1 MKVIM
6 LEDVRKVGKKDEII
20 EVSDGY
26 ANNYLIKNKL
36 AVAYTKRSKEV
47 LDIKL
52 EKENEEEEKRVQEFN
67 KIKKELENKTITFK
81 VKTGHQDKVFGKI
94 STKQIADE
102 LKNMGYNIDK
112 KCIKL
117 DNDLDTLGVSTIE
130 IVLHKKVN
138 FKINILLSK

>member
-6 LEDVRKVGKKDEII
+6 LEDVRKVGKKDEIL

-36 AVAYTKRSKEV
+36 AVPYTKRSKEV
-47 LDIKL
+47 LDRELDARKQL
-52 EKENEEEEKRVQEFN
+52 EDQKVAEYLE
-67 KIKKELENKTITFK
+67 IKKKLENKVIDFR
-81 VKTGHQDKVFGKI
+81 VKTGAQDKVFGKV

-102 LKNMGYNIDK
+102 LSRLGFKIDK

-117 DNDLDTLGVSTIE
+117 DNDLSSLGISEVE

-138 FKINILLSK
+138 FKIRANLVK

>member
-36 AVAYTKRSKEV
+36 AVPYSKRSNEILIRE
-47 LDIKL
+47 LDKRA
-52 EKENEEEEKRVQEFN
+52 EEEEQRVQDYL
-67 KIKKELENKTITFK
+67 KIKEKLENKIITFK
-81 VKTGHQDKVFGKI
+81 VKTGAQDKVFGKI
-94 STKQIADE
+94 STKQIQDE
-102 LKNMGYNIDK
+102 LKKMGYNIDK

-117 DNDLDTLGVSTIE
+117 DTDLDVLGITEVNIVMHKRVSFKI
-130 IVLHKKVN
+130 KVN
-138 FKINILLSK
+138 LSK

>member
-36 AVAYTKRSKEV
+36 AVPYTKRSKEV

-52 EKENEEEEKRVQEFN
+52 EAQNVLEEQKVAEAQN
-67 KIKKELENKTITFK
+67 IKKKLENKVINFK
-81 VKTGHQDKVFGKI
+81 VKTGSEDRVFGKI
-94 STKQIADE
+94 STKQISEE
-102 LKNMGYNIDK
+102 LKKIGYNIDK
-112 KCIKL
+112 KNIKL
-117 DNDLDTLGVSTIE
+117 DHELDSLGTHDVL
-130 IVLHKKVN
+130 IVLHKKVEFIIKVN
-138 FKINILLSK
+138 LVK